1 MLIRARL
8 FRLFVVFLL
17 GVWTAGALAQDA
29 VKRAEEV
36 LTSSVATLER
46 FLNDPKINDPAQL
59 LGSAR
64 GIFIIPEASKL
75 TLFVGFGG
83 YTGVLLRR
91 DPETDQWSAPAFY
104 NVTEASVGLQVGMKT
119 AEGVVLLMTDA
130 AIQDALDGSLSFG
143 GSMSVAAG
151 PLTAGM
157 SSGDADALSYITE
170 QGVFAGVSMDGFEVK
185 YLQDMNDAFYGA
197 TVSPE
202 AVLYERLVDSGPALI
217 LRERLAQAG

>member
-1 MLIRARL
+1 MRIQSRL
-8 FRLFVVFLL
+8 FGLFFIALL
-17 GVWTAGALAQDA
+17 AIWTANATAEDA
-29 VKRAEEV
+29 VQRAEEV
-36 LTSSVATLER
+36 LTSSVTTLDR
-46 FLNDPKINDPAQL
+46 FLNDPKISDSAQL
-59 LGSAR
+59 LSSAR

-151 PLTAGM
+151 PLTAGT
-157 SSGDADALSYITE
+157 STSNTDALSYITE
-170 QGVFAGVSMDGFEVK
+170 QGVFAGVSMDGFEVN

-202 AVLYERLVDSGPALI
+202 AVLFERLVDSGPAQT
-217 LRERLAQAG
+217 LRERLAQGG